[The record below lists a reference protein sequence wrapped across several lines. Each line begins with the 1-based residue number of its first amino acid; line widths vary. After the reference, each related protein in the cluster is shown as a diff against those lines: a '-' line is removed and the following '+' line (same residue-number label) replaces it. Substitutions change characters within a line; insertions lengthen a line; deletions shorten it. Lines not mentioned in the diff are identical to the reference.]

1 MMPTGWL
8 LMITTSTKLTGYID
22 FPAFGLSEDDL
33 RSLPAI
39 VDSWVEALRALAET
53 QRSDSGMRDLLK
65 LSEALPVRVG
75 ELSWQKAWLRQWHDL
90 SGRGYSHTEL
100 FQVFLDGV
108 MRCERAL
115 CDEQARIGRLT
126 LKLLACLRSA
136 VVATIACALELD
148 EEARSDETGQPGELS
163 ALHFLRLLQQA
174 GRQAAVLSLSVVNK
188 DSFAYLSAGELQRL
202 PSMLTHRMASLL
214 RREDRVFT
222 GREGEWLIILPD
234 VHSMSQPG
242 LAAAQLQHALSTPIE
257 LFSGRRMLVRSTVG
271 AALIPEHATDAEA
284 AVHAARLARWQAN
297 AAGEGFG
304 WFETGL
310 NADWQHQYELAE
322 ELLLALEHEKLSL
335 YLQPQVQLDGGYC
348 FGAELLLRWQR
359 SNGEHVPPPL
369 IIQLIEENGW
379 RESFLDW
386 LLRASMRMQVDLRDA
401 GVDICLSINLTA
413 ADVLDDQLPELF
425 SQCLQTWQ
433 LPGSCFTLELTESA
447 LMADRERGLAVM
459 YGLRDLGCR
468 LALDDFGTGYSSLS
482 YLVSLPINEIKL
494 DRSFVVA
501 MFDSIDSLRVV
512 RTIIDLSRDL
522 DMLPLAEGVEDE
534 AQREQL
540 LALGCAAAQ
549 GYFYGKPMSLG
560 TFVEWYREYQQSR
573 AA

>member
-1 MMPTGWL
+1 MT
-8 LMITTSTKLTGYID
+8 ITSIKGDGYID
-22 FPAFGLSEDDL
+22 FAAFGLDEAGL

-39 VDSWVEALRALAET
+39 AET
-53 QRSDSGMRDLLK
+53 WQAVLSGLAADLASDPGMQALLQ
-65 LSEALPVRVG
+65 LSERLPLEVADLV
-75 ELSWQKAWLRQWHDL
+75 WQKAWLRQWHDL

-100 FQVFLDGV
+100 FRRFLEAV
-108 MRCERAL
+108 TRCERRL
-115 CDEQARIGRLT
+115 CDDQARISRLT
-126 LKLLACLRSA
+126 LNLLSYLRSA
-136 VVATIACALELD
+136 VVAAIACALELE
-148 EEARSDETGQPGELS
+148 EEARDDELGQPGELS
-163 ALHFLRLLQQA
+163 ALHFLRFLQQS

-188 DSFAYLSAGELQRL
+188 DSFAYLSAGELQGL
-202 PSMLTHRMASLL
+202 PAMLNHRMSSLL
-214 RREDRVFT
+214 RHEDKVFS
-222 GREGEWLIILPD
+222 GREGEWLIVLPD
-234 VHSMSQPG
+234 VRAMSQPG
-242 LAAAQLQHALSTPIE
+242 LAAAQLQHALSTPLE
-257 LFSGRRMLVRSTVG
+257 LFSGRRMMVRSTVG
-271 AALIPEHATDAEA
+271 AALMPEHAADAEG

-304 WFETGL
+304 WFAPGL
-310 NADWQHQYELAE
+310 NTDWQHQYALAE
-322 ELLLALEHEKLSL
+322 ELLAALEHDRLSL

-369 IIQLIEENGW
+369 IIQLVEENGW
-379 RESFLDW
+379 REDFLDW
-386 LLRASMRMQVDLRDA
+386 LLRAAMRMQTELREA

-413 ADVLDDQLPELF
+413 ADVLDEELPELL

-447 LMADRERGLAVM
+447 LMNDRERGLAVM

-482 YLVSLPINEIKL
+482 YLVGLPINEIKL

-501 MFDSIDSLRVV
+501 MFESIDSLRIV

-522 DMLPLAEGVEDE
+522 DMLPLAEGVEDD

-549 GYFYGKPMSLG
+549 GYLYSKPLPLTG
-560 TFVEWYREYQQSR
+560 FIDWYREYQRNRGS
-573 AA
+573 